1 MYNDFLAYL
10 LKVIRQKEKLTQ
22 KEMGKI
28 LDKSEISVR
37 KYESG
42 LNNIPVINFYILFMR
57 FNYTLDI
64 ILSLFNEIENKFDYH
79 VTQKDFNKFLKDL
92 EKYNI
97 KLDRI
102 DNYMS
107 EINLDDVMKSINNGT
122 DKLIEFLNI
131 KIIDIK
137 GVNCE
142 IFQLKI
148 NEKKIII
155 HRNNFFKLLEILK
168 NNLVND
174 FNNFIDLLKDS
185 NETDKPQNK

>member
-168 NNLVND
+168 DNLVND

>member
-155 HRNNFFKLLEILK
+155 HRNNFFKVLEILK

>member
-185 NETDKPQNK
+185 NETNKPQNK

>member
-174 FNNFIDLLKDS
+174 FNNFIDLLKDY
-185 NETDKPQNK
+185 N

>member
-107 EINLDDVMKSINNGT
+107 EINLDNVMKSINNGT